1 MTKTIQI
8 RKKGSVTIPMEIR
21 KRYQLD
27 EGDPLTLI
35 DLGEG
40 FSLSPKRSVLPK
52 LVAGSASKAGS
63 SFMLLQLCELNILH
77 GLTSSQVV
85 EECKVNL
92 HKKLPETE
100 LIMIDKFTCLFFFK
114 HLFP

>member
-40 FSLSPKRSVLPK
+40 FFLSPKRSVLPK
-52 LVAGSASKAGS
+52 LVAEIENLRKKNNISLEELIQGEHTKKIAGS
-63 SFMLLQLCELNILH
+63 
-77 GLTSSQVV
+77 
-85 EECKVNL
+85 
-92 HKKLPETE
+92 
-100 LIMIDKFTCLFFFK
+100 
-114 HLFP
+114 

>member
-40 FSLSPKRSVLPK
+40 FFLSPKRSVFPK
-52 LVAGSASKAGS
+52 LVAEIENLRKKNNISLEELIQGEHIKKIAGS
-63 SFMLLQLCELNILH
+63 
-77 GLTSSQVV
+77 
-85 EECKVNL
+85 
-92 HKKLPETE
+92 
-100 LIMIDKFTCLFFFK
+100 
-114 HLFP
+114 

>member
-40 FSLSPKRSVLPK
+40 FFLSPKRSVLPK
-52 LVAGSASKAGS
+52 LVAEIENLRKKNNISLEELMQGEHTKKIAGS
-63 SFMLLQLCELNILH
+63 
-77 GLTSSQVV
+77 
-85 EECKVNL
+85 
-92 HKKLPETE
+92 
-100 LIMIDKFTCLFFFK
+100 
-114 HLFP
+114 

>member
-40 FSLSPKRSVLPK
+40 FFLSPKRSVLPK
-52 LVAGSASKAGS
+52 LVAEIEK
-63 SFMLLQLCELNILH
+63 LLKKNNISL
-77 GLTSSQVV
+77 
-85 EECKVNL
+85 E
-92 HKKLPETE
+92 E
-100 LIMIDKFTCLFFFK
+100 LIQGVMRKRNK
-114 HLFP
+114 

>member
-21 KRYQLD
+21 KRSQLD

-40 FSLSPKRSVLPK
+40 FFLSPKRSVLPK
-52 LVAGSASKAGS
+52 LVAEIENLRKKNNISLEELMQGEHTKKIAGS
-63 SFMLLQLCELNILH
+63 
-77 GLTSSQVV
+77 
-85 EECKVNL
+85 
-92 HKKLPETE
+92 
-100 LIMIDKFTCLFFFK
+100 
-114 HLFP
+114 